1 MVITEKAKTFI
12 TKVMEENGF
21 DTLRFTFEGAGC
33 CGPQL
38 GLSLDNPQ
46 TTDRLEIING
56 IRVAMDEKVA
66 SIIERVTLDVEETGK
81 GVQFVLLGLNQ
92 CC

>member
-1 MVITEKAKTFI
+1 
-12 TKVMEENGF
+12 
-21 DTLRFTFEGAGC
+21 
-33 CGPQL
+33 
-38 GLSLDNPQ
+38 
-46 TTDRLEIING
+46 LEIING

>member
-12 TKVMEENGF
+12 TKVMEENEA

-46 TTDRLEIING
+46 TTDRLKNING
-56 IRVAMDEKVA
+56 IQVAINEQMA
-66 SIIERVTLDVEETGK
+66 SIIEGVTFDAEETGE

>member
-1 MVITEKAKTFI
+1 
-12 TKVMEENGF
+12 MEENGV

-56 IRVAMDEKVA
+56 IRVAMDEQVA
-66 SIIERVTLDVEETGK
+66 SIVEGVTLDAEETK
-81 GVQFVLLGLNQ
+81 EGVQFVLLGLNQ

>member
-12 TKVMEENGF
+12 TKVMEENGV

-46 TTDRLEIING
+46 ITDRLEIING
-56 IRVAMDEKVA
+56 IRVAMDEQVA
-66 SIIERVTLDVEETGK
+66 SIIEGVTLDAEETEE

>member
-1 MVITEKAKTFI
+1 MVITDQAKQALQDILKNTVKKEFVFI
-12 TKVMEENGF
+12 
-21 DTLRFTFEGAGC
+21 L
-33 CGPQL
+33 
-38 GLSLDNPQ
+38 Q

>member
-12 TKVMEENGF
+12 TKVMEENEA

-38 GLSLDNPQ
+38 GLSLDNP
-46 TTDRLEIING
+46 
-56 IRVAMDEKVA
+56 
-66 SIIERVTLDVEETGK
+66 
-81 GVQFVLLGLNQ
+81 
-92 CC
+92 